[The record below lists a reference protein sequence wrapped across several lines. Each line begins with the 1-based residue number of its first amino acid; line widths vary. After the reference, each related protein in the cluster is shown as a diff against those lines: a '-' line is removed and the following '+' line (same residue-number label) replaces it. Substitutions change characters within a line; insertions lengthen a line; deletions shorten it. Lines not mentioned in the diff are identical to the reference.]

1 MASKSL
7 RVAMLAPPW
16 LPIPPEGYGGIE
28 NVLDALIPELLAL
41 GVEVELF
48 TVGESTVSAT
58 KKHWLYEKGQYEHIH
73 KPAYDSVGISAT
85 HMQFAL
91 NTIARDGNFDVI
103 HDHTVI
109 LGPMALA
116 NLADNFPPVLHTL
129 HNPPFTTPACVKKGI
144 PDNIV
149 MWEQFKDAKK
159 LYFTC
164 ISEAM
169 TAHAP
174 PGFRRR
180 MLPVVYN
187 TVKVCDF
194 PFVEKKEDYFMTLA
208 RFHPDKGQALAV
220 QACLDLGVPLKMA
233 GAVAGI
239 TKPRKVLMELANP
252 LSAYRSIVD
261 FRYFSDQVFPYL
273 EDDLIE
279 HVGELGGQA
288 KCVLMARAKALLAPI
303 QWDEPFGMAT
313 VEALACGTPVVAINR
328 GAMPEIIQHGV
339 NGFLAN
345 NMREFKQYMKRVD
358 EIDPAACRA
367 SIEKTFSARAVAKQ
381 YIQRY
386 NTIVKKHKK

>member
-1 MASKSL
+1 
-7 RVAMLAPPW
+7 MLAPPW
-16 LPIPPEGYGGIE
+16 LPIPPDGYGGIE
-28 NVLDALIPELLAL
+28 NVLDALIPELRAL

-48 TVGESTVSAT
+48 TVGESTVPAT
-58 KKHWLYEKGQYEHIH
+58 KKHWLYQKGQYEHIH
-73 KPAYDSVGISAT
+73 KPAYDSAVVSVA

-91 NTIARDGNFDVI
+91 NAIARDGNFDVI

-116 NLADNFPPVLHTL
+116 NLADHFPPVLHTL

-187 TVKVCDF
+187 TVNVCDF
-194 PFVEKKEDYFMTLA
+194 PFIEKKDDYFMTLA

-220 QACLDLGVPLKMA
+220 QACLDLKVPLKMA

-239 TKPRKVLMELANP
+239 TRPRKVLMELANP

-261 FRYFSDQVFPYL
+261 FRYFSDQIFPYL
-273 EDDLIE
+273 EDNLIQ
-279 HVGELGGQA
+279 HVGELGGQV
-288 KCVLMARAKALLAPI
+288 KCTFMARAKALLAPI

-313 VEALACGTPVVAINR
+313 VEALACGTPVIAINR

-367 SIEKTFSARAVAKQ
+367 SIEKAFSARAVAKQ
-381 YIQRY
+381 YVKRY